1 MLLIVIGI
9 TRSERYI
16 YDGFSNKFKIICMCE
31 IAKEAC
37 DILKVTYE
45 GTKSMKNLK
54 LQMLTSKFKEIKM
67 PED

>member
-1 MLLIVIGI
+1 
-9 TRSERYI
+9 
-16 YDGFSNKFKIICMCE
+16 MCE

-45 GTKSMKNLK
+45 GTKSMKILK

-67 PED
+67 SED